1 MDMASSRN
9 DALHQEAADWF
20 ARLRAETDAE
30 THAAFARWRDADPA
44 HAAAYAQI
52 EALWRDPDL
61 TAALFAGPVK
71 IATLWARWLHRAAA
85 AAILLLGVGALLQF
99 SGAGETLLA
108 DHTAGSGLPQRVAL
122 KDGSQLLLDAGTAVD
137 VEYSGAARRVIL
149 RRGRVLADVQPET
162 ARPFTVA
169 AGDTTAQ
176 ALGTVYAVARDDR
189 GAAVSVRAG
198 EVLVT
203 APGQAGQ
210 VLQAGQW
217 LAAGGARPVAAGDF
231 AWTENRLVFTDRP
244 LGAVLAELDRY
255 WPGMIWVRD
264 ADLAALPVSGSYRLE
279 DPPAVVAA
287 LAAATGATVASYA
300 GRLLILTR

>member
-1 MDMASSRN
+1 MDMSPSRN
-9 DALHQEAADWF
+9 DALQQEAADWF
-20 ARLRAETDAE
+20 ARLRGEADAE

-71 IATLWARWLHRAAA
+71 IATPRARWLHRAAA

-108 DHTAGSGLPQRVAL
+108 D
-122 KDGSQLLLDAGTAVD
+122 
-137 VEYSGAARRVIL
+137 
-149 RRGRVLADVQPET
+149 VQPET

-169 AGDTTAQ
+169 AGETTAQ

-210 VLQAGQW
+210 VLQAGQGVMAGRVQPQS
-217 LAAGGARPVAAGDF
+217 LAPADF
-231 AWTENRLVFTDRP
+231 AWAENRLVFTDRP
-244 LGAVLAELDRY
+244 LGAVLAELNRY

-264 ADLAALPVSGSYRLE
+264 ADLAALPVSGSYRLD

-287 LAAATGATVASYA
+287 LAAATGATAASYA